1 MEKEN
6 ILSEL
11 RKNIQED
18 KFIKIVFSDRQNGE
32 FNKII
37 IKSLSLKNGKN
48 IQIESFKDNKAFHK
62 NIELD
67 HFQEIEDIL
76 KGYMENF
83 KQILLQIENLDISFI
98 KKKESFTKK
107 INKNNLI
114 KNYIEHNKKKQY
126 ILNEGDKIDFLIE
139 LGLMSTEGK
148 ILKSSYNKFRQ
159 INKYLEFI
167 DDVIEELKS
176 KKLIDNH
183 INVLD
188 FGCGKSY
195 LTFAL
200 YYYLKHYRKDLSF
213 SIVGLDLKKDVIE
226 FCNKLAQKLNY
237 ENLEFLNGN
246 IKDYDR
252 AKEVDLVFS
261 LHACNNATDYSL
273 EKALSLNAKA
283 ILAVPCCHHEFF
295 EKIQKNKNSEF
306 YNTLKIMVDNGV
318 VLDKFATLA
327 TDSFR
332 SSEFYNTLKIMVDNG
347 VVLDKF
353 ATLATDSF
361 RSLALELCGYKTK
374 MIEFIDMEHTPKN
387 ILIKAIKSKPSNLK
401 EKLKEY
407 NKLKEFLGIQPL
419 LEELTKKYF
428 LIDTNTEI
436 PYN

>member
-6 ILSEL
+6 ILFEL
-11 RKNIQED
+11 KKNIQED
-18 KFIKIVFSDRQNGE
+18 KLIKIVFSDRKSGD
-32 FNKII
+32 FNKVI
-37 IKSLSLKNGKN
+37 IKPIILKSAKN

-62 NIELD
+62 NIDLNNLQEL
-67 HFQEIEDIL
+67 EDNL
-76 KGYMENF
+76 KEYIDNF
-83 KQILLQIENLDISFI
+83 KQILLQIEGSDISFI
-98 KKKESFTKK
+98 RKKENFSRKEK
-107 INKNNLI
+107 ESNLI
-114 KNYIEHNKKKQY
+114 KTSNEHNKKKQY

-139 LGLMSTEGK
+139 LGLMSVEGK
-148 ILKSSYNKFRQ
+148 ILKSSFNKFKQ

-167 DDVIEELKS
+167 DDVIEELKA
-176 KKLIDNH
+176 KKLITNH

-188 FGCGKSY
+188 FGWGKSY

-200 YYYLKHYRKDLSF
+200 YYYLKNYRKDLTF

-226 FCNKLAQKLNY
+226 FCNKLAKKLNY

-246 IKDYDR
+246 IKDYDKS
-252 AKEVDLVFS
+252 KEVDLVFS

-273 EKALSLNAKA
+273 EKALSLDAKA

-306 YNTLKIMVDNGV
+306 YNTLKIMADNGV
-318 VLDKFATLA
+318 
-327 TDSFR
+327 
-332 SSEFYNTLKIMVDNG
+332 I
-347 VVLDKF
+347 LDKF

-361 RSLALELCGYKTK
+361 RSLSLELCGYKTK

-387 ILIKAIKSKPSNLK
+387 ILIKAIKSKSSNLK
-401 EKLKEY
+401 EKLTEY
-407 NKLKEFLGIQPL
+407 NKLKEFLGIKPL
-419 LEELTKKYF
+419 LEDLIKKYF

>member
-6 ILSEL
+6 ILFEL
-11 RKNIQED
+11 IKNIQED
-18 KFIKIVFSDRQNGE
+18 KLIKIVFSDRKSGD
-32 FNKII
+32 FNKVI
-37 IKSLSLKNGKN
+37 IKPIILKSARN

-62 NIELD
+62 NIDLNNLQEL
-67 HFQEIEDIL
+67 EDNL
-76 KGYMENF
+76 KEYIDNF
-83 KQILLQIENLDISFI
+83 KQILLQIEDSDISFI
-98 KKKESFTKK
+98 RKKENFSRKEK
-107 INKNNLI
+107 DSNLI
-114 KNYIEHNKKKQY
+114 KTSNEHNKKKQY

-139 LGLMSTEGK
+139 LGLMSVEGK
-148 ILKSSYNKFRQ
+148 ILKSSFNKFKQ

-167 DDVIEELKS
+167 DDVIEELKA
-176 KKLIDNH
+176 KKLITNH

-200 YYYLKHYRKDLSF
+200 YYYLKNYRKDLTF

-226 FCNKLAQKLNY
+226 FCNKLAKKLNY

-246 IKDYDR
+246 IKDYNKS
-252 AKEVDLVFS
+252 KEVDLVFS

-273 EKALSLNAKA
+273 EKALSLDAKA

-306 YNTLKIMVDNGV
+306 YNTLKIM
-318 VLDKFATLA
+318 A
-327 TDSFR
+327 
-332 SSEFYNTLKIMVDNG
+332 DNG

-361 RSLALELCGYKTK
+361 RSLSLELCGYKTK

-387 ILIKAIKSKPSNLK
+387 ILIKAIKSKSSNLK
-401 EKLKEY
+401 EKLVEY
-407 NKLKEFLGIQPL
+407 NKLKEFLGIKPL
-419 LEELTKKYF
+419 LEDLIKKYF

>member
-6 ILSEL
+6 ILFEL
-11 RKNIQED
+11 KKNIQED
-18 KFIKIVFSDRQNGE
+18 KLIKIVFSDRKSGD
-32 FNKII
+32 FNKVI
-37 IKSLSLKNGKN
+37 IKPIILKSVKN

-62 NIELD
+62 NIDLNNLKEL
-67 HFQEIEDIL
+67 EDNL
-76 KGYMENF
+76 KEYIDNF
-83 KQILLQIENLDISFI
+83 KQILLQIEGSDISFI
-98 KKKESFTKK
+98 RKKENFSRKEK
-107 INKNNLI
+107 ESNLI
-114 KNYIEHNKKKQY
+114 KTSNEHNKKKQY

-139 LGLMSTEGK
+139 LGLMSIEGK
-148 ILKSSYNKFRQ
+148 ILKSSYNKFKQ

-167 DDVIEELKS
+167 DDVIEELKV
-176 KKLIDNH
+176 KKLITDH

-200 YYYLKHYRKDLSF
+200 YYYLKNYREDLTF

-226 FCNKLAQKLNY
+226 FCNKLAKKLNY

-246 IKDYDR
+246 IKDYDKS
-252 AKEVDLVFS
+252 KEVDLVFS

-273 EKALSLNAKA
+273 EKALSLDAKA

-306 YNTLKIMVDNGV
+306 YNTLKIM
-318 VLDKFATLA
+318 A
-327 TDSFR
+327 
-332 SSEFYNTLKIMVDNG
+332 DNG

-361 RSLALELCGYKTK
+361 RSLSLELCGYKTK

-387 ILIKAIKSKPSNLK
+387 ILIKAIKSKSSNLK
-401 EKLKEY
+401 EKLVEY
-407 NKLKEFLGIQPL
+407 NKLKEFLGIKPL
-419 LEELTKKYF
+419 LEDLIKKYF

>member
-11 RKNIQED
+11 IENIKKD
-18 KFIKIVFSDRQNGE
+18 KFIKIVFSDKQNGD

-37 IKSLSLKNGKN
+37 IKPLLLKSGKN
-48 IQIESFKDNKAFHK
+48 IQIESFKENKAFHK
-62 NIELD
+62 NIELNNI
-67 HFQEIEDIL
+67 QEIENIL
-76 KGYMENF
+76 KEY
-83 KQILLQIENLDISFI
+83 IENFI
-98 KKKESFTKK
+98 KKE
-107 INKNNLI
+107 NKNNLI
-114 KNYIEHNKKKQY
+114 KNSNEHNKKKQY

-139 LGLMSTEGK
+139 LGLMSVEGK

-167 DDVIEELKS
+167 DDVIEELKD
-176 KKLIDNH
+176 KKLINNH
-183 INVLD
+183 INILD

-200 YYYLKHYRKDLSF
+200 YYYLKNYRKDLTF

-237 ENLEFLNGN
+237 NNLEFLNGN
-246 IKDYDR
+246 IKDYDKS
-252 AKEVDLVFS
+252 KEVDLVFS

-295 EKIQKNKNSEF
+295 EKIQKSKNS
-306 YNTLKIMVDNGV
+306 D
-318 VLDKFATLA
+318 
-327 TDSFR
+327 
-332 SSEFYNTLKIMVDNG
+332 FYNTLKIMVDNG

-361 RSLALELCGYKTK
+361 RSLTLELCGYKTK
-374 MIEFIDMEHTPKN
+374 MIEFIDTEHTPKN
-387 ILIKAIKSKPSNLK
+387 ILIRAMKSKSSNLK

-407 NKLKEFLGIQPL
+407 NKLKEFLGIKPL
-419 LEELTKKYF
+419 LEDLTKKYF
-428 LIDTNTEI
+428 LIDTNIEI

>member
-6 ILSEL
+6 ILFEL
-11 RKNIQED
+11 IKNIQED
-18 KFIKIVFSDRQNGE
+18 KLIKIVFSDRKSGD
-32 FNKII
+32 FNKVI
-37 IKSLSLKNGKN
+37 IKPIILKSTKN
-48 IQIESFKDNKAFHK
+48 IQIESFRDNKAFHK
-62 NIELD
+62 NIDLNNLQEL
-67 HFQEIEDIL
+67 EYNL
-76 KGYMENF
+76 KEYIDNF
-83 KQILLQIENLDISFI
+83 KQILLQIEGSDISFI
-98 KKKESFTKK
+98 RKKENFSRKEK
-107 INKNNLI
+107 ESNLI
-114 KNYIEHNKKKQY
+114 KTSNEHNKKKQY

-139 LGLMSTEGK
+139 LGLMSVEGK
-148 ILKSSYNKFRQ
+148 ILKSSFNKFKQ

-167 DDVIEELKS
+167 DDVIEELKA
-176 KKLIDNH
+176 KKLITNH

-200 YYYLKHYRKDLSF
+200 YYYLKNYRKDLTF

-226 FCNKLAQKLNY
+226 FCNKLAKKLNY

-246 IKDYDR
+246 IKDYDKS
-252 AKEVDLVFS
+252 KEVDLVFS

-273 EKALSLNAKA
+273 EKALSLDAKA

-306 YNTLKIMVDNGV
+306 YNTLKIM
-318 VLDKFATLA
+318 A
-327 TDSFR
+327 
-332 SSEFYNTLKIMVDNG
+332 DNG

-361 RSLALELCGYKTK
+361 RSLSLELCGYKTK

-387 ILIKAIKSKPSNLK
+387 ILIRAIKSKSSNLK
-401 EKLKEY
+401 EKLVEY
-407 NKLKEFLGIQPL
+407 NKLKEFLGIKPL
-419 LEELTKKYF
+419 LEDLIKKYF

>member
-6 ILSEL
+6 VLFEL
-11 RKNIQED
+11 KKNIQED
-18 KFIKIVFSDRQNGE
+18 KLIKIVFSDRQSGD
-32 FNKII
+32 FNKVI
-37 IKSLSLKNGKN
+37 IKPIILKSTKN

-62 NIELD
+62 NIDLNNLQEL
-67 HFQEIEDIL
+67 EDNL
-76 KGYMENF
+76 KEYIDNF
-83 KQILLQIENLDISFI
+83 KQILLQIEGLDISFI
-98 KKKESFTKK
+98 RKKENFSRKEK
-107 INKNNLI
+107 ESNLI
-114 KNYIEHNKKKQY
+114 KTSNEHNKKKQY

-139 LGLMSTEGK
+139 LGLMSVEGK
-148 ILKSSYNKFRQ
+148 ILKSSFNKFKQ

-167 DDVIEELKS
+167 DDVIEELKA
-176 KKLIDNH
+176 KKLITNH

-200 YYYLKHYRKDLSF
+200 YYYLKNYRKDLTF

-226 FCNKLAQKLNY
+226 FCNKLAKKLNY

-246 IKDYDR
+246 IKDYDKS
-252 AKEVDLVFS
+252 KEVDLVFS

-273 EKALSLNAKA
+273 EKALSLDAKA

-306 YNTLKIMVDNGV
+306 YNTLKIMADNGV
-318 VLDKFATLA
+318 VLDKFATL
-327 TDSFR
+327 T
-332 SSEFYNTLKIMVDNG
+332 
-347 VVLDKF
+347 
-353 ATLATDSF
+353 TDSF
-361 RSLALELCGYKTK
+361 RSLSLELCGYKTK

-387 ILIKAIKSKPSNLK
+387 ILIKAIKSKSSNLK
-401 EKLKEY
+401 EKLVEY
-407 NKLKEFLGIQPL
+407 NKLKEFLGIKPL
-419 LEELTKKYF
+419 LEDLIKKYF

>member
-6 ILSEL
+6 VLFEL
-11 RKNIQED
+11 KKNIQED
-18 KFIKIVFSDRQNGE
+18 KLIKIVFSDRQSGD
-32 FNKII
+32 FNKVI
-37 IKSLSLKNGKN
+37 IKPIILKSTKN

-62 NIELD
+62 NIDLNNLQEL
-67 HFQEIEDIL
+67 EDNL
-76 KGYMENF
+76 KEYIDNF
-83 KQILLQIENLDISFI
+83 KQILLQIEGSDISFI
-98 KKKESFTKK
+98 RKKENFSRKEK
-107 INKNNLI
+107 DSNLI
-114 KNYIEHNKKKQY
+114 KTSNEHNKKKQY

-139 LGLMSTEGK
+139 LGLMSVEGK
-148 ILKSSYNKFRQ
+148 ILKSSFNKFKQ

-167 DDVIEELKS
+167 DDVIEELKA
-176 KKLIDNH
+176 KKLITNH

-200 YYYLKHYRKDLSF
+200 YYYLKNYRKDLTF

-226 FCNKLAQKLNY
+226 FCNKLAKKLNY

-246 IKDYDR
+246 IKDYDKS
-252 AKEVDLVFS
+252 KEVDLVFS

-273 EKALSLNAKA
+273 EKALSLDAKA

-306 YNTLKIMVDNGV
+306 YNTLKIM
-318 VLDKFATLA
+318 A
-327 TDSFR
+327 
-332 SSEFYNTLKIMVDNG
+332 DNG

-361 RSLALELCGYKTK
+361 RSLSLELCGYKTK

-387 ILIKAIKSKPSNLK
+387 ILIRAIKSKSSNLK
-401 EKLKEY
+401 EKLVEY
-407 NKLKEFLGIQPL
+407 NKLKEFLGIKPL
-419 LEELTKKYF
+419 LEDLIKKYF
-428 LIDTNTEI
+428 SIDTNTEI

>member
-6 ILSEL
+6 ILFESI
-11 RKNIQED
+11 KNIQED
-18 KFIKIVFSDRQNGE
+18 KLIKIVFSDRKSGD
-32 FNKII
+32 FNKVI
-37 IKSLSLKNGKN
+37 IKPIILKSVKN

-62 NIELD
+62 NIDLNNLKEL
-67 HFQEIEDIL
+67 EDNL
-76 KGYMENF
+76 KEYIDNF
-83 KQILLQIENLDISFI
+83 KQILLQIEGSDISFI
-98 KKKESFTKK
+98 RKKENFSRKEK
-107 INKNNLI
+107 ESNLI
-114 KNYIEHNKKKQY
+114 KTSNEHNKKKQY

-139 LGLMSTEGK
+139 LGLMSIEGK
-148 ILKSSYNKFRQ
+148 ILKSSYNKFKQ

-167 DDVIEELKS
+167 DDVIEELKA
-176 KKLIDNH
+176 KKLITNH

-200 YYYLKHYRKDLSF
+200 YYYLKNYRKDLTF

-226 FCNKLAQKLNY
+226 FCNKLAKKLNY

-246 IKDYDR
+246 IKDYDKS
-252 AKEVDLVFS
+252 KEVDLVFS

-273 EKALSLNAKA
+273 EKALSLDAKA

-306 YNTLKIMVDNGV
+306 YNTLKIM
-318 VLDKFATLA
+318 A
-327 TDSFR
+327 
-332 SSEFYNTLKIMVDNG
+332 DNG

-361 RSLALELCGYKTK
+361 RSLSLELCGYKTK

-387 ILIKAIKSKPSNLK
+387 ILIKAIKSKSSNLK
-401 EKLKEY
+401 EKLVEY
-407 NKLKEFLGIQPL
+407 NKLKEFLGIKPL
-419 LEELTKKYF
+419 LEDLIKKYF
-428 LIDTNTEI
+428 SIDTNTEI

>member
-6 ILSEL
+6 ILFEL
-11 RKNIQED
+11 IKNIQED
-18 KFIKIVFSDRQNGE
+18 KLIKIVFSDRQSGD
-32 FNKII
+32 FNKVI
-37 IKSLSLKNGKN
+37 IKPIILKSAKN

-62 NIELD
+62 NIDLNNLQEL
-67 HFQEIEDIL
+67 EDNL
-76 KGYMENF
+76 KEYIDNF
-83 KQILLQIENLDISFI
+83 KQILLQIEGSDISFI
-98 KKKESFTKK
+98 RKKENFSRKEK
-107 INKNNLI
+107 ESNLI
-114 KNYIEHNKKKQY
+114 KTSNEHNKKKQY

-139 LGLMSTEGK
+139 LGLMSVEGK
-148 ILKSSYNKFRQ
+148 ILKSSFNKFKQ

-167 DDVIEELKS
+167 DDVIEELKA
-176 KKLIDNH
+176 KKLITNH

-200 YYYLKHYRKDLSF
+200 YYYLKNYRKDLTF

-226 FCNKLAQKLNY
+226 FCNKLAKKLNY

-246 IKDYDR
+246 IKDYDKS
-252 AKEVDLVFS
+252 KEVDLVFS

-273 EKALSLNAKA
+273 EKALSLDAKA

-306 YNTLKIMVDNGV
+306 YNTLKIMADNGV
-318 VLDKFATLA
+318 
-327 TDSFR
+327 
-332 SSEFYNTLKIMVDNG
+332 I
-347 VVLDKF
+347 LDKF

-361 RSLALELCGYKTK
+361 RSLSLELCGYKTK

-387 ILIKAIKSKPSNLK
+387 ILIKAIKSKSSNLK
-401 EKLKEY
+401 EKLVEY
-407 NKLKEFLGIQPL
+407 NKLKEFLGIKPL
-419 LEELTKKYF
+419 LEDLIKKYF

>member
-6 ILSEL
+6 VLFEL
-11 RKNIQED
+11 KKNIQED
-18 KFIKIVFSDRQNGE
+18 KLIKIVFSDRQSGD
-32 FNKII
+32 FNKVI
-37 IKSLSLKNGKN
+37 IKPIILKSAKN

-62 NIELD
+62 NIDLNNLKEL
-67 HFQEIEDIL
+67 EDNL
-76 KGYMENF
+76 KEYIYNF
-83 KQILLQIENLDISFI
+83 KQILLQIEGSDISFI
-98 KKKESFTKK
+98 RKKENFSRKEK
-107 INKNNLI
+107 ESNLI
-114 KNYIEHNKKKQY
+114 KTSNEHNKKKQY

-139 LGLMSTEGK
+139 LGLMSVEGK
-148 ILKSSYNKFRQ
+148 ILKSSFNKFKQ

-167 DDVIEELKS
+167 DDVIEELKA
-176 KKLIDNH
+176 KKLITNH

-200 YYYLKHYRKDLSF
+200 YYYLKNYRKDLTF

-226 FCNKLAQKLNY
+226 FCNKLAKKLNY

-246 IKDYDR
+246 IKDYNKS
-252 AKEVDLVFS
+252 KEVDLVFS

-273 EKALSLNAKA
+273 EKALSLDAKA

-306 YNTLKIMVDNGV
+306 YNTLKIMADNGV

-327 TDSFR
+327 TDS
-332 SSEFYNTLKIMVDNG
+332 S
-347 VVLDKF
+347 
-353 ATLATDSF
+353 
-361 RSLALELCGYKTK
+361 RSLSLELCGYKTK

-387 ILIKAIKSKPSNLK
+387 ILIKAIKSKSSNLK
-401 EKLKEY
+401 EKLTEY
-407 NKLKEFLGIQPL
+407 NKLKEFLGIKPL
-419 LEELTKKYF
+419 LEDLIKKYF

>member
-6 ILSEL
+6 ILFEL
-11 RKNIQED
+11 KKNIQED
-18 KFIKIVFSDRQNGE
+18 KLIKIVFSDRKSGD
-32 FNKII
+32 FNKVI
-37 IKSLSLKNGKN
+37 IKPIILKSTKN

-62 NIELD
+62 NIDLNNLQEL
-67 HFQEIEDIL
+67 ENIL
-76 KGYMENF
+76 KEYIENF
-83 KQILLQIENLDISFI
+83 KQILLQIEGSDISFI
-98 KKKESFTKK
+98 RKKENFSRKEK
-107 INKNNLI
+107 DSNLI
-114 KNYIEHNKKKQY
+114 KTSNEHNKKKQY

-139 LGLMSTEGK
+139 LGLMSVEGK
-148 ILKSSYNKFRQ
+148 ILKSSFNKFKQ

-167 DDVIEELKS
+167 DDVIEELKA
-176 KKLIDNH
+176 KKLITNH

-200 YYYLKHYRKDLSF
+200 YYYLKNYRKDLTF

-226 FCNKLAQKLNY
+226 FCNKLAKKLNY

-246 IKDYDR
+246 IKDYDKS
-252 AKEVDLVFS
+252 KEVDLVFS

-273 EKALSLNAKA
+273 EKALSLDAKA

-295 EKIQKNKNSEF
+295 EKVQKNKNSEF
-306 YNTLKIMVDNGV
+306 YNTLKIM
-318 VLDKFATLA
+318 A
-327 TDSFR
+327 
-332 SSEFYNTLKIMVDNG
+332 DNG

-361 RSLALELCGYKTK
+361 RSLSLELCGYKTK

-387 ILIKAIKSKPSNLK
+387 ILIRAIKSKSSNLK
-401 EKLKEY
+401 EKLVEY
-407 NKLKEFLGIQPL
+407 NKLKEFLGIKPL
-419 LEELTKKYF
+419 LENLIKKYF

>member
-6 ILSEL
+6 ILFEL
-11 RKNIQED
+11 IKNIQDD
-18 KFIKIVFSDRQNGE
+18 KLIKIVFSDRKSGD
-32 FNKII
+32 FNKVI
-37 IKSLSLKNGKN
+37 IKPIILKSAKN

-62 NIELD
+62 NIDLNNLQEL
-67 HFQEIEDIL
+67 EDNL
-76 KGYMENF
+76 KEYIDNF
-83 KQILLQIENLDISFI
+83 KQILLQIEGSDISFI
-98 KKKESFTKK
+98 RKKESFSRKEK
-107 INKNNLI
+107 ESNLI
-114 KNYIEHNKKKQY
+114 KTSNEHNKKKQY

-139 LGLMSTEGK
+139 LGLMSVEGK
-148 ILKSSYNKFRQ
+148 ILKSSYNKFKQ

-167 DDVIEELKS
+167 DDVIEELKA
-176 KKLIDNH
+176 KKLITNH

-200 YYYLKHYRKDLSF
+200 YYYLKNYRKDLTF
-213 SIVGLDLKKDVIE
+213 SIVGLDLKKDVIA
-226 FCNKLAQKLNY
+226 FCNKLAKKLNY

-246 IKDYDR
+246 IKDYDKS
-252 AKEVDLVFS
+252 KEVDLVFS

-273 EKALSLNAKA
+273 EKALSLDAKA

-306 YNTLKIMVDNGV
+306 HNTLKIM
-318 VLDKFATLA
+318 A
-327 TDSFR
+327 
-332 SSEFYNTLKIMVDNG
+332 DNG

-361 RSLALELCGYKTK
+361 RSLSLELCGYKTK

-387 ILIKAIKSKPSNLK
+387 ILIKAIKSKSSNLK
-401 EKLKEY
+401 EKLVEY
-407 NKLKEFLGIQPL
+407 NKLKEFLGIKPL
-419 LEELTKKYF
+419 LEDLIKKYF

>member
-6 ILSEL
+6 VLFEL
-11 RKNIQED
+11 KKNIQED
-18 KFIKIVFSDRQNGE
+18 KLIKIVFSDRKSGD
-32 FNKII
+32 FNKVI
-37 IKSLSLKNGKN
+37 IKPIILKSTKN

-62 NIELD
+62 NIDLNNLQEL
-67 HFQEIEDIL
+67 ENIL
-76 KGYMENF
+76 KEYIENF
-83 KQILLQIENLDISFI
+83 KQILLQIEGADISFI
-98 KKKESFTKK
+98 RKKES
-107 INKNNLI
+107 NLV
-114 KNYIEHNKKKQY
+114 KSSNEHNKKKQY

-139 LGLMSTEGK
+139 LGLMSVEGK
-148 ILKSSYNKFRQ
+148 ILKSSYNKFKQ

-167 DDVIEELKS
+167 DDVIEELKA
-176 KKLIDNH
+176 KKLITNH

-200 YYYLKHYRKDLSF
+200 YYYLKNYRKDLTF

-226 FCNKLAQKLNY
+226 FCNKLAKKLNY

-246 IKDYDR
+246 IKDYDKS
-252 AKEVDLVFS
+252 KEVDLVFS

-273 EKALSLNAKA
+273 EKALSLDAKA

-306 YNTLKIMVDNGV
+306 HNTLKIM
-318 VLDKFATLA
+318 A
-327 TDSFR
+327 
-332 SSEFYNTLKIMVDNG
+332 DNG

-361 RSLALELCGYKTK
+361 RSLSLELCGYKTR

-387 ILIKAIKSKPSNLK
+387 ILIKAIKSKSSDLK
-401 EKLKEY
+401 EKLVEY
-407 NKLKEFLGIQPL
+407 NKLKEFLGINPL
-419 LEELTKKYF
+419 LEDLIRKYF
-428 LIDTNTEI
+428 FIDTNTEI

>member
-6 ILSEL
+6 MLSEL
-11 RKNIQED
+11 KKYIQEE
-18 KFIKIVFSDRQNGE
+18 KFIKIVFSDKKDGN
-32 FNKII
+32 FSKII
-37 IKSLSLKNGKN
+37 IKPLSLKTGKN

-62 NIELD
+62 NIELNNL
-67 HFQEIEDIL
+67 QEIENTL
-76 KGYMENF
+76 KEYIENF
-83 KQILLQIENLDISFI
+83 KQILLQIENLDISFM
-98 KKKESFTKK
+98 KKKERFIKK
-107 INKNNLI
+107 ENKNNLI
-114 KNYIEHNKKKQY
+114 KNSNEHNKKKQY

-139 LGLMSTEGK
+139 LGLMSAEGK
-148 ILKSSYNKFRQ
+148 ILKSSYNKFKQ

-183 INVLD
+183 INILD

-246 IKDYDR
+246 IKDYDKS
-252 AKEVDLVFS
+252 KEVDLVFS

-273 EKALSLNAKA
+273 EKALSLSAKA

-295 EKIQKNKNSEF
+295 EKIQKSKNSDF
-306 YNTLKIMVDNGV
+306 YNTLKIM
-318 VLDKFATLA
+318 L
-327 TDSFR
+327 
-332 SSEFYNTLKIMVDNG
+332 DNG

-361 RSLALELCGYKTK
+361 RSLTLELCGYKTK
-374 MIEFIDMEHTPKN
+374 MIEFIDTEHTPKN
-387 ILIKAIKSKPSNLK
+387 ILIRAIKSKSSNLK

-407 NKLKEFLGIQPL
+407 NRLKEFLGIQPL
-419 LEELTKKYF
+419 LEDLTKKYF

>member
-6 ILSEL
+6 VLFEL
-11 RKNIQED
+11 KKNIQED
-18 KFIKIVFSDRQNGE
+18 KLIKIVFSDRQSGD
-32 FNKII
+32 FNKVI
-37 IKSLSLKNGKN
+37 IKPIILKSTKN

-62 NIELD
+62 NIDLNNLQEL
-67 HFQEIEDIL
+67 EDNL
-76 KGYMENF
+76 KEYIDNF
-83 KQILLQIENLDISFI
+83 KQILLQIEGLDISFI
-98 KKKESFTKK
+98 RKKENFSRKEK
-107 INKNNLI
+107 ESNLI
-114 KNYIEHNKKKQY
+114 KTSNEHNKKKQY

-139 LGLMSTEGK
+139 LGLMSVEGK
-148 ILKSSYNKFRQ
+148 ILKSSFNKFKQ

-167 DDVIEELKS
+167 DDVIEELKA
-176 KKLIDNH
+176 KKLITNH

-200 YYYLKHYRKDLSF
+200 YYYLKNYRKDLTF
-213 SIVGLDLKKDVIE
+213 SIVDLDLKKDVIE
-226 FCNKLAQKLNY
+226 FCNKLAKKLNY

-246 IKDYDR
+246 IKDYDKS
-252 AKEVDLVFS
+252 KEVDLVFS

-273 EKALSLNAKA
+273 EKALSLDAKA

-306 YNTLKIMVDNGV
+306 YNTLKIM
-318 VLDKFATLA
+318 A
-327 TDSFR
+327 
-332 SSEFYNTLKIMVDNG
+332 DNG

-361 RSLALELCGYKTK
+361 RSLSLELCGYKTK

-387 ILIKAIKSKPSNLK
+387 ILIKAIKSKSSNLK
-401 EKLKEY
+401 EKLVEY
-407 NKLKEFLGIQPL
+407 NKLKEFLGIKPL
-419 LEELTKKYF
+419 LEDLIKKYF

>member
-6 ILSEL
+6 VLFEL
-11 RKNIQED
+11 KKNIQED
-18 KFIKIVFSDRQNGE
+18 KLIKIVFSDRKSGD
-32 FNKII
+32 FNKVI
-37 IKSLSLKNGKN
+37 IKPIILKSARN

-62 NIELD
+62 NIDLNNLQEL
-67 HFQEIEDIL
+67 EDNL
-76 KGYMENF
+76 KEYIDNF
-83 KQILLQIENLDISFI
+83 KQILLQIEDSDISFI
-98 KKKESFTKK
+98 RKKENFSRKEK
-107 INKNNLI
+107 ESNLI
-114 KNYIEHNKKKQY
+114 KTSNEHNKKKQY

-139 LGLMSTEGK
+139 LGLMSVEGK
-148 ILKSSYNKFRQ
+148 ILKSSFNKFKQ

-167 DDVIEELKS
+167 DDVIEELKA
-176 KKLIDNH
+176 KKLITNH

-200 YYYLKHYRKDLSF
+200 YYYLKNYRKDLTF

-226 FCNKLAQKLNY
+226 FCNKLAKKLNY

-246 IKDYDR
+246 IKDYNKS
-252 AKEVDLVFS
+252 KEVDLVFS

-273 EKALSLNAKA
+273 EKALSLDAKA

-306 YNTLKIMVDNGV
+306 YNTLKIM
-318 VLDKFATLA
+318 A
-327 TDSFR
+327 
-332 SSEFYNTLKIMVDNG
+332 DNG

-361 RSLALELCGYKTK
+361 RSLSLELCGYKTK

-387 ILIKAIKSKPSNLK
+387 ILIKAIKSKSSNLK
-401 EKLKEY
+401 EKLTEY
-407 NKLKEFLGIQPL
+407 NKLKEFLGIKPL
-419 LEELTKKYF
+419 LEDLIKKYF
-428 LIDTNTEI
+428 SIDTNTEI

>member
-6 ILSEL
+6 ILFEL
-11 RKNIQED
+11 KKNIQED
-18 KFIKIVFSDRQNGE
+18 KLIKIVFSDRKSGD
-32 FNKII
+32 FNKVI
-37 IKSLSLKNGKN
+37 IKPIILKSAKN

-62 NIELD
+62 NIDLNNLKEL
-67 HFQEIEDIL
+67 EDNL
-76 KGYMENF
+76 KEYIDNF
-83 KQILLQIENLDISFI
+83 KQILLQIEGSDISFI
-98 KKKESFTKK
+98 RKKENFSRKEK
-107 INKNNLI
+107 ESNLI
-114 KNYIEHNKKKQY
+114 KTSNEHNKKKQY

-139 LGLMSTEGK
+139 LGLMSIEGK
-148 ILKSSYNKFRQ
+148 ILKSSYNKFKQ

-167 DDVIEELKS
+167 DDVIEELKV
-176 KKLIDNH
+176 KKLITDH

-200 YYYLKHYRKDLSF
+200 YYYLKNYREDLTF

-226 FCNKLAQKLNY
+226 FCNKLAKKLNY

-246 IKDYDR
+246 IKDYDKS
-252 AKEVDLVFS
+252 KEVDLVFS

-273 EKALSLNAKA
+273 EKALSLDAKA

-306 YNTLKIMVDNGV
+306 YNTLKIMADNGV

-327 TDSFR
+327 TDS
-332 SSEFYNTLKIMVDNG
+332 S
-347 VVLDKF
+347 
-353 ATLATDSF
+353 
-361 RSLALELCGYKTK
+361 RSLSLELCGYKTK

-387 ILIKAIKSKPSNLK
+387 ILIKAIKSKSSNLK
-401 EKLKEY
+401 EKLTEY
-407 NKLKEFLGIQPL
+407 NKLKEFLGIKPL
-419 LEELTKKYF
+419 LEDLIKKYF

>member
-6 ILSEL
+6 ILFEL
-11 RKNIQED
+11 IKNIQED
-18 KFIKIVFSDRQNGE
+18 KLIKIVFSDRQSGD
-32 FNKII
+32 FNKVI
-37 IKSLSLKNGKN
+37 IKPIILKSTRN

-62 NIELD
+62 NIDLNNLQEL
-67 HFQEIEDIL
+67 EDSL
-76 KGYMENF
+76 KKYIDNF
-83 KQILLQIENLDISFI
+83 KQILLQIEGSDISFI
-98 KKKESFTKK
+98 RKKESFSRKEK
-107 INKNNLI
+107 ESNLI
-114 KNYIEHNKKKQY
+114 KTSNEHNKKKQY

-139 LGLMSTEGK
+139 LGLMSVEGK
-148 ILKSSYNKFRQ
+148 ILKSSFNKFKQ

-167 DDVIEELKS
+167 DDVIEELKA
-176 KKLIDNH
+176 KKLITNH

-200 YYYLKHYRKDLSF
+200 YYYLKNYRKDLTF

-226 FCNKLAQKLNY
+226 FCNKLAKKLNY

-246 IKDYDR
+246 IKDYDKS
-252 AKEVDLVFS
+252 KEVDLVFS

-273 EKALSLNAKA
+273 EKALSLDAKA

-306 YNTLKIMVDNGV
+306 YNTLKIM
-318 VLDKFATLA
+318 A
-327 TDSFR
+327 
-332 SSEFYNTLKIMVDNG
+332 DNG

-361 RSLALELCGYKTK
+361 RSLSLELCGYKTK

-387 ILIKAIKSKPSNLK
+387 ILIKAIKSKSSNLK
-401 EKLKEY
+401 EKLVEY
-407 NKLKEFLGIQPL
+407 NKLKEFLGIKPL
-419 LEELTKKYF
+419 LEDLIKKYF

>member
-6 ILSEL
+6 MLSEL
-11 RKNIQED
+11 KKYIQEE
-18 KFIKIVFSDRQNGE
+18 KFIKIVFSDKKDGN
-32 FNKII
+32 FSKII
-37 IKSLSLKNGKN
+37 IKPLSLKTGKN

-62 NIELD
+62 NIELNNL
-67 HFQEIEDIL
+67 QEIENTL
-76 KGYMENF
+76 KEYIENF
-83 KQILLQIENLDISFI
+83 KQILLQIENLDISFM
-98 KKKESFTKK
+98 KKKERFIKK
-107 INKNNLI
+107 ENKNNLI
-114 KNYIEHNKKKQY
+114 KNSNEHNKKKQY

-139 LGLMSTEGK
+139 LGLMSAEGK
-148 ILKSSYNKFRQ
+148 ILKSSYNKFKQ

-183 INVLD
+183 INILD

-246 IKDYDR
+246 IKDYDKS
-252 AKEVDLVFS
+252 KEVDLVFS

-273 EKALSLNAKA
+273 EKALSLSAKA

-306 YNTLKIMVDNGV
+306 YNTLKIM
-318 VLDKFATLA
+318 A
-327 TDSFR
+327 
-332 SSEFYNTLKIMVDNG
+332 DNG

-387 ILIKAIKSKPSNLK
+387 ILIRAIKSKSSNLK

-407 NKLKEFLGIQPL
+407 NRLKEFLGIQPL

>member
-6 ILSEL
+6 MLSEL
-11 RKNIQED
+11 KKYIQEE
-18 KFIKIVFSDRQNGE
+18 KFIKIVFSDKKDGN
-32 FNKII
+32 FSKII
-37 IKSLSLKNGKN
+37 IKPLSLKTGKN

-62 NIELD
+62 NIELNNL
-67 HFQEIEDIL
+67 QEIENTL
-76 KGYMENF
+76 KEYIENF
-83 KQILLQIENLDISFI
+83 KQILLQIENLDISFM
-98 KKKESFTKK
+98 KKKERFIKK
-107 INKNNLI
+107 ENKNNLI
-114 KNYIEHNKKKQY
+114 KNSNEHNKKKQY

-139 LGLMSTEGK
+139 LGLMSAEGK
-148 ILKSSYNKFRQ
+148 ILKSSYNKFKQ

-183 INVLD
+183 INILD

-246 IKDYDR
+246 IKDYDKS
-252 AKEVDLVFS
+252 KEVDLVFS

-273 EKALSLNAKA
+273 EKALSLSAKA

-295 EKIQKNKNSEF
+295 EKIQKSKNSDF
-306 YNTLKIMVDNGV
+306 YNTLKIMLDNGV

-327 TDSFR
+327 TDSFC
-332 SSEFYNTLKIMVDNG
+332 
-347 VVLDKF
+347 
-353 ATLATDSF
+353 
-361 RSLALELCGYKTK
+361 SLTLELCGYKTK
-374 MIEFIDMEHTPKN
+374 MIEFIDTEHTPKN
-387 ILIKAIKSKPSNLK
+387 ILIKAIKSKSSNLK
-401 EKLKEY
+401 EKLIEY
-407 NKLKEFLGIQPL
+407 SKLKEFLGIQPL
-419 LEELTKKYF
+419 LEELTRKYF

>member
-1 MEKEN
+1 MK
-6 ILSEL
+6 
-11 RKNIQED
+11 KNIQED
-18 KFIKIVFSDRQNGE
+18 KLIKIVFSDRKSGD
-32 FNKII
+32 FNKVI
-37 IKSLSLKNGKN
+37 IKPIILKSARN

-62 NIELD
+62 NIDLNNLQEL
-67 HFQEIEDIL
+67 EDNL
-76 KGYMENF
+76 KEYIDNF
-83 KQILLQIENLDISFI
+83 KQILLQIEGSDISFI
-98 KKKESFTKK
+98 RKKENFSRKEK
-107 INKNNLI
+107 ESNLI
-114 KNYIEHNKKKQY
+114 KTSNEHNKKKQY

-139 LGLMSTEGK
+139 LGLMSVEGK
-148 ILKSSYNKFRQ
+148 ILKSSFNKFKQ

-167 DDVIEELKS
+167 DDVIEELKA
-176 KKLIDNH
+176 KKLITNH

-200 YYYLKHYRKDLSF
+200 YYYLKNYRKDLTF

-226 FCNKLAQKLNY
+226 FCNKLAKKLNY

-246 IKDYDR
+246 IKDYDKS
-252 AKEVDLVFS
+252 KEVDLVFS

-273 EKALSLNAKA
+273 EKALSLDAKA
-283 ILAVPCCHHEFF
+283 VLAVPCCHHEFF

-306 YNTLKIMVDNGV
+306 YNTLKIM
-318 VLDKFATLA
+318 A
-327 TDSFR
+327 
-332 SSEFYNTLKIMVDNG
+332 DNG

-361 RSLALELCGYKTK
+361 RSLSLELCGYKTK

-387 ILIKAIKSKPSNLK
+387 ILIKAIKSKSSNLK
-401 EKLKEY
+401 EKLTEY
-407 NKLKEFLGIQPL
+407 NKLKEFLGIKPL
-419 LEELTKKYF
+419 LEDLIKKYF

>member
-6 ILSEL
+6 ILFEL
-11 RKNIQED
+11 KKNIQED
-18 KFIKIVFSDRQNGE
+18 KLIKIVFSDRKSGD
-32 FNKII
+32 FNKVI
-37 IKSLSLKNGKN
+37 IKPIILKSAKN

-62 NIELD
+62 NIDLNNLQEL
-67 HFQEIEDIL
+67 EDNL
-76 KGYMENF
+76 KEYIDNF
-83 KQILLQIENLDISFI
+83 KQILLQIEGSDISFI
-98 KKKESFTKK
+98 RKKENFSRKEK
-107 INKNNLI
+107 ESNLI
-114 KNYIEHNKKKQY
+114 KTSNEHNKKKQY

-139 LGLMSTEGK
+139 LGLISIEGK
-148 ILKSSYNKFRQ
+148 ILKSSYNKFKQ

-167 DDVIEELKS
+167 DDVIEELKA
-176 KKLIDNH
+176 KKLITNH

-200 YYYLKHYRKDLSF
+200 YYYLKNYRKDLTF

-226 FCNKLAQKLNY
+226 FCNKLAKKLNY

-246 IKDYDR
+246 IKDYDKS
-252 AKEVDLVFS
+252 KEVDLVFS

-273 EKALSLNAKA
+273 EKALSLDAKA

-306 YNTLKIMVDNGV
+306 YNTLKIM
-318 VLDKFATLA
+318 A
-327 TDSFR
+327 
-332 SSEFYNTLKIMVDNG
+332 DNG

-361 RSLALELCGYKTK
+361 RSLSLELCGYKTK

-387 ILIKAIKSKPSNLK
+387 ILIKAIKSKSSNLK
-401 EKLKEY
+401 EKLVEY
-407 NKLKEFLGIQPL
+407 NKLKEFLGIKPL
-419 LEELTKKYF
+419 LEDLIKKYF

>member
-6 ILSEL
+6 VLFEL
-11 RKNIQED
+11 KKNIQED
-18 KFIKIVFSDRQNGE
+18 KLIKIVFSDRKSGD
-32 FNKII
+32 FNKVI
-37 IKSLSLKNGKN
+37 IKPIILKSTKN

-62 NIELD
+62 NIDLNNLQEL
-67 HFQEIEDIL
+67 ENIL
-76 KGYMENF
+76 KEYIENF
-83 KQILLQIENLDISFI
+83 KQILLQIEGADISFI
-98 KKKESFTKK
+98 RKKESFSRKEK
-107 INKNNLI
+107 ESNLI
-114 KNYIEHNKKKQY
+114 KTSNEHNKKKQY

-139 LGLMSTEGK
+139 LGLMSVEGK
-148 ILKSSYNKFRQ
+148 ILKSSYNKFKQ

-167 DDVIEELKS
+167 DDVIEELKA
-176 KKLIDNH
+176 KKLITNH

-200 YYYLKHYRKDLSF
+200 YYYLKNYRKDLTF

-226 FCNKLAQKLNY
+226 FCNKLAKKLNY

-246 IKDYDR
+246 IKDYDKS
-252 AKEVDLVFS
+252 KEVDLVFS

-273 EKALSLNAKA
+273 EKALSLDAKA

-306 YNTLKIMVDNGV
+306 HNTLKIM
-318 VLDKFATLA
+318 A
-327 TDSFR
+327 
-332 SSEFYNTLKIMVDNG
+332 DNG

-361 RSLALELCGYKTK
+361 RSLSLELCGYKTK

-387 ILIKAIKSKPSNLK
+387 ILIKAIKSKSSNLK
-401 EKLKEY
+401 EKLVEY
-407 NKLKEFLGIQPL
+407 NKLKEFLGINPL
-419 LEELTKKYF
+419 LEDLIKKYF
-428 LIDTNTEI
+428 FIDTNIEI

>member
-6 ILSEL
+6 VLFEL
-11 RKNIQED
+11 KKNIQED
-18 KFIKIVFSDRQNGE
+18 KLIKIVFSDRQSGD
-32 FNKII
+32 FNKVI
-37 IKSLSLKNGKN
+37 IKPIILKSTKN

-62 NIELD
+62 NIDLNNLQEL
-67 HFQEIEDIL
+67 EDNL
-76 KGYMENF
+76 KEYIDNF
-83 KQILLQIENLDISFI
+83 KQILLQIEGSDISFI
-98 KKKESFTKK
+98 RKKENFSRKEK
-107 INKNNLI
+107 ESNLI
-114 KNYIEHNKKKQY
+114 KTSNEHNKKKQY

-139 LGLMSTEGK
+139 LGLMSVEGK
-148 ILKSSYNKFRQ
+148 ILKSSFNKFKQ

-167 DDVIEELKS
+167 DDVIEELKA
-176 KKLIDNH
+176 KKLITNH

-200 YYYLKHYRKDLSF
+200 YYYLKNYRKDLTF

-226 FCNKLAQKLNY
+226 FCNKLAKKLNY

-246 IKDYDR
+246 IKDYDKS
-252 AKEVDLVFS
+252 KEVDLVFS

-273 EKALSLNAKA
+273 EKALSLDAKA

-306 YNTLKIMVDNGV
+306 YNTLKIM
-318 VLDKFATLA
+318 A
-327 TDSFR
+327 
-332 SSEFYNTLKIMVDNG
+332 DNG

-361 RSLALELCGYKTK
+361 RSLSLELCGYKTK

-387 ILIKAIKSKPSNLK
+387 ILIKAIKSKSSNLK
-401 EKLKEY
+401 EKLTEY
-407 NKLKEFLGIQPL
+407 NKLKEFLGIKPL
-419 LEELTKKYF
+419 LEDLIKKYF
-428 LIDTNTEI
+428 SIDTNTEI

>member
-6 ILSEL
+6 VLFEL
-11 RKNIQED
+11 KKNIQED
-18 KFIKIVFSDRQNGE
+18 KLIKIVFSDRKSGD
-32 FNKII
+32 FNKVI
-37 IKSLSLKNGKN
+37 IKPIILKSTRS

-62 NIELD
+62 NIDLNNLQEL
-67 HFQEIEDIL
+67 EDSL
-76 KGYMENF
+76 KEYIDNF
-83 KQILLQIENLDISFI
+83 KQILLQIEGSDISFI
-98 KKKESFTKK
+98 RKKENFSRKEK
-107 INKNNLI
+107 ESNLI
-114 KNYIEHNKKKQY
+114 KTSNEHNKKKQY

-139 LGLMSTEGK
+139 LGLMSVEGK
-148 ILKSSYNKFRQ
+148 ILKSSFNKFKQ

-167 DDVIEELKS
+167 DDVIEELKA
-176 KKLIDNH
+176 KKLITNH

-200 YYYLKHYRKDLSF
+200 YYYLKNYRKDLTF

-226 FCNKLAQKLNY
+226 FCNKLAKKLNY

-246 IKDYDR
+246 IKDYNKS
-252 AKEVDLVFS
+252 KEVDLVFS

-273 EKALSLNAKA
+273 EKALSLDAKA

-306 YNTLKIMVDNGV
+306 YNTLKIM
-318 VLDKFATLA
+318 A
-327 TDSFR
+327 
-332 SSEFYNTLKIMVDNG
+332 DNG

-361 RSLALELCGYKTK
+361 RSLSLELCGYKTK

-387 ILIKAIKSKPSNLK
+387 ILIKAIKSKSSNLK
-401 EKLKEY
+401 EKLTEY
-407 NKLKEFLGIQPL
+407 NKLKEFLGIKPL
-419 LEELTKKYF
+419 LEDLIKKYF
-428 LIDTNTEI
+428 SIDTNTEI

>member
-6 ILSEL
+6 ILFEL
-11 RKNIQED
+11 IKNIQDD
-18 KFIKIVFSDRQNGE
+18 KLIKIVFSDRKSGD
-32 FNKII
+32 FNKVI
-37 IKSLSLKNGKN
+37 IKPIILKSAKN

-62 NIELD
+62 NIDLNNLQEL
-67 HFQEIEDIL
+67 EDNL
-76 KGYMENF
+76 KEYIDNF
-83 KQILLQIENLDISFI
+83 KQILLQIEGSDISFI
-98 KKKESFTKK
+98 RKKENFSRKEK
-107 INKNNLI
+107 ESNLI
-114 KNYIEHNKKKQY
+114 KTSNEHNKKKQY

-139 LGLMSTEGK
+139 LGLMSVEGK
-148 ILKSSYNKFRQ
+148 ILKSSFNKFKQ

-167 DDVIEELKS
+167 DNVIEELKA
-176 KKLIDNH
+176 KKLITNH

-200 YYYLKHYRKDLSF
+200 YYYLKNYRKDLTF

-226 FCNKLAQKLNY
+226 FCNKLAKKLNY

-246 IKDYDR
+246 IKDYDKS
-252 AKEVDLVFS
+252 KEVDLVFS

-273 EKALSLNAKA
+273 EKALSLDAKA

-306 YNTLKIMVDNGV
+306 YDTLKIM
-318 VLDKFATLA
+318 A
-327 TDSFR
+327 
-332 SSEFYNTLKIMVDNG
+332 DNG

-361 RSLALELCGYKTK
+361 RSLSLELCGYKTK

-387 ILIKAIKSKPSNLK
+387 ILIRAIKSKSSNLK
-401 EKLKEY
+401 EKLVEY
-407 NKLKEFLGIQPL
+407 NKLKEFLGIKPL
-419 LEELTKKYF
+419 LEDLIKKYF
-428 LIDTNTEI
+428 SIDTNTEI

>member
-6 ILSEL
+6 VLFEL
-11 RKNIQED
+11 KKNIQED
-18 KFIKIVFSDRQNGE
+18 KLIKIVFSDRKSGD
-32 FNKII
+32 FNKVI
-37 IKSLSLKNGKN
+37 IKPIILKSARN

-62 NIELD
+62 NIDLNNLQEL
-67 HFQEIEDIL
+67 ENIL
-76 KGYMENF
+76 KEYIDNF
-83 KQILLQIENLDISFI
+83 KQILLQIEGSDISFI
-98 KKKESFTKK
+98 RKKESFSRKEK
-107 INKNNLI
+107 ESNLI
-114 KNYIEHNKKKQY
+114 KSSNEHNKKKQY

-139 LGLMSTEGK
+139 LGLMSVEGK
-148 ILKSSYNKFRQ
+148 ILKSSYNKFKQ

-167 DDVIEELKS
+167 DDVIEELKA
-176 KKLIDNH
+176 KKLITNH

-200 YYYLKHYRKDLSF
+200 YYYLKNYRKDLTF

-226 FCNKLAQKLNY
+226 FCNKLAKKLNY

-246 IKDYDR
+246 IKDYDKS
-252 AKEVDLVFS
+252 KEVDLVFS

-273 EKALSLNAKA
+273 EKALSLDAKA

-295 EKIQKNKNSEF
+295 EKVQKNKNSEF
-306 YNTLKIMVDNGV
+306 YNTLKIM
-318 VLDKFATLA
+318 A
-327 TDSFR
+327 
-332 SSEFYNTLKIMVDNG
+332 DNG

-361 RSLALELCGYKTK
+361 RSLSLELCGYKTK

-387 ILIKAIKSKPSNLK
+387 ILIRAIKSKSSNLK
-401 EKLKEY
+401 EKLVEY
-407 NKLKEFLGIQPL
+407 NKLKEFLGIKPL
-419 LEELTKKYF
+419 LEDLIKKYF
-428 LIDTNTEI
+428 SIDTNTEI

>member
-67 HFQEIEDIL
+67 NFQEIEDIL

-83 KQILLQIENLDISFI
+83 KQILLQIENLDISFM

-107 INKNNLI
+107 ENKNNLI

-167 DDVIEELKS
+167 DDIIEELKS

-295 EKIQKNKNSEF
+295 EKIQKNKDSEF
-306 YNTLKIMVDNGV
+306 YNTLKIM
-318 VLDKFATLA
+318 L
-327 TDSFR
+327 
-332 SSEFYNTLKIMVDNG
+332 DNG

-361 RSLALELCGYKTK
+361 RSLTLSYVDTK
-374 MIEFIDMEHTPKN
+374 QK
-387 ILIKAIKSKPSNLK
+387 
-401 EKLKEY
+401 
-407 NKLKEFLGIQPL
+407 
-419 LEELTKKYF
+419 
-428 LIDTNTEI
+428 
-436 PYN
+436 

>member
-6 ILSEL
+6 ILFEL
-11 RKNIQED
+11 IKNIQED
-18 KFIKIVFSDRQNGE
+18 KLIKIVFSDRQSGD
-32 FNKII
+32 FNKVI
-37 IKSLSLKNGKN
+37 IKPIILKSTRS

-62 NIELD
+62 NIDLNNLQEL
-67 HFQEIEDIL
+67 EDSL
-76 KGYMENF
+76 KEYIDNF
-83 KQILLQIENLDISFI
+83 KQILLQIEGSDISFI
-98 KKKESFTKK
+98 RKKESFSRKEK
-107 INKNNLI
+107 ESNLI
-114 KNYIEHNKKKQY
+114 KTSNEHNKKKQY

-139 LGLMSTEGK
+139 LGLMSVEGK
-148 ILKSSYNKFRQ
+148 ILKSSFNKFKQ

-167 DDVIEELKS
+167 DDVIEELKA
-176 KKLIDNH
+176 KKLITDH

-200 YYYLKHYRKDLSF
+200 YYYLKNYRKDLTF

-226 FCNKLAQKLNY
+226 FCNKLAKKLNY

-246 IKDYDR
+246 IKDYDKS
-252 AKEVDLVFS
+252 KEVDLVSS

-273 EKALSLNAKA
+273 EKALSLDAKA

-306 YNTLKIMVDNGV
+306 YNTLKIM
-318 VLDKFATLA
+318 A
-327 TDSFR
+327 
-332 SSEFYNTLKIMVDNG
+332 DNG

-361 RSLALELCGYKTK
+361 RSLSLELCGYKTK

-387 ILIKAIKSKPSNLK
+387 ILIKAIKSKSSNLK
-401 EKLKEY
+401 EKLIEY
-407 NKLKEFLGIQPL
+407 NKLKEFLEIKPL
-419 LEELTKKYF
+419 LEDLIKKYF

>member
-6 ILSEL
+6 ILFEL
-11 RKNIQED
+11 IKNIQED
-18 KFIKIVFSDRQNGE
+18 KLIKIVFSDRKSGD
-32 FNKII
+32 FNKVI
-37 IKSLSLKNGKN
+37 IKPIILKSAKN

-62 NIELD
+62 NIDLNNLQEL
-67 HFQEIEDIL
+67 EDNL
-76 KGYMENF
+76 KEYIDNF
-83 KQILLQIENLDISFI
+83 KQILLQIEGSDISFI
-98 KKKESFTKK
+98 RKKENFSRKEK
-107 INKNNLI
+107 ESNLI
-114 KNYIEHNKKKQY
+114 KTSNEHNKKKQY

-139 LGLMSTEGK
+139 LGLMSVEGK
-148 ILKSSYNKFRQ
+148 ILKSSFNKFKQ

-167 DDVIEELKS
+167 DDVIEELKA
-176 KKLIDNH
+176 KKLITNH

-200 YYYLKHYRKDLSF
+200 YYYLKNYRKDLTF

-226 FCNKLAQKLNY
+226 FCNKLAKKLNY

-246 IKDYDR
+246 IKDYDKS
-252 AKEVDLVFS
+252 KEVDLVFS

-273 EKALSLNAKA
+273 EKALSLDAKA

-306 YNTLKIMVDNGV
+306 YNTLKIM
-318 VLDKFATLA
+318 A
-327 TDSFR
+327 
-332 SSEFYNTLKIMVDNG
+332 DNG

-361 RSLALELCGYKTK
+361 RSLSLELCGYKTN

-387 ILIKAIKSKPSNLK
+387 ILIKAIKSKSSNLK
-401 EKLKEY
+401 EKLTEY
-407 NKLKEFLGIQPL
+407 NKLKEFLGIKPL
-419 LEELTKKYF
+419 LEDLIKKYF

>member
-6 ILSEL
+6 ILFEL
-11 RKNIQED
+11 IKNIQED
-18 KFIKIVFSDRQNGE
+18 KLIKIVFSDRKSGD
-32 FNKII
+32 FNKVI
-37 IKSLSLKNGKN
+37 IKPIILKSAKN

-62 NIELD
+62 NIDLNNLQEL
-67 HFQEIEDIL
+67 EDNL
-76 KGYMENF
+76 KEYIDNF
-83 KQILLQIENLDISFI
+83 KQILLQIEGSDISFI
-98 KKKESFTKK
+98 RKKENFSRKEK
-107 INKNNLI
+107 ESNLI
-114 KNYIEHNKKKQY
+114 KTSNEHNKKKQY

-139 LGLMSTEGK
+139 LGLMSVEGK
-148 ILKSSYNKFRQ
+148 ILKSSFNKFKQ

-167 DDVIEELKS
+167 DDVIEELKA
-176 KKLIDNH
+176 KKLITNH

-200 YYYLKHYRKDLSF
+200 YYYLKNYRKDLTF

-226 FCNKLAQKLNY
+226 FCNKLAKKLNY

-246 IKDYDR
+246 IKDYNKS
-252 AKEVDLVFS
+252 KEVDLVFS

-273 EKALSLNAKA
+273 EKALSLDAKA

-306 YNTLKIMVDNGV
+306 YNTLKIM
-318 VLDKFATLA
+318 A
-327 TDSFR
+327 
-332 SSEFYNTLKIMVDNG
+332 DNG

-361 RSLALELCGYKTK
+361 RSLSLELCGYKTK

-387 ILIKAIKSKPSNLK
+387 ILIKAIKSKSSNLK
-401 EKLKEY
+401 EKLVEY
-407 NKLKEFLGIQPL
+407 NKLKEFLGIKPL
-419 LEELTKKYF
+419 LEDLIKKYF
-428 LIDTNTEI
+428 SIDTNTEI

>member
-6 ILSEL
+6 VLFEL
-11 RKNIQED
+11 KKNIQED
-18 KFIKIVFSDRQNGE
+18 KLIKIVFSDRKSGD
-32 FNKII
+32 FNKVI
-37 IKSLSLKNGKN
+37 IKPIILKSTKN

-62 NIELD
+62 NIDLNNLQEL
-67 HFQEIEDIL
+67 ENIL
-76 KGYMENF
+76 KEYIENF
-83 KQILLQIENLDISFI
+83 KQILLQIEGADISFI
-98 KKKESFTKK
+98 RKKESFSRKEK
-107 INKNNLI
+107 ESSLVKSSN
-114 KNYIEHNKKKQY
+114 EHNKKKQY

-139 LGLMSTEGK
+139 LGLMSVEGK
-148 ILKSSYNKFRQ
+148 ILKSSYNKFKQ

-167 DDVIEELKS
+167 DDVIEELKD
-176 KKLIDNH
+176 KKLITNH
-183 INVLD
+183 INILD

-200 YYYLKHYRKDLSF
+200 YYYLKNYRKDLTF

-226 FCNKLAQKLNY
+226 FCNKLAKKLNY

-246 IKDYDR
+246 IKDYDKS
-252 AKEVDLVFS
+252 KEVDLVFS

-273 EKALSLNAKA
+273 EKALSLDAKA

-306 YNTLKIMVDNGV
+306 HNTLKIM
-318 VLDKFATLA
+318 A
-327 TDSFR
+327 
-332 SSEFYNTLKIMVDNG
+332 DNG

-361 RSLALELCGYKTK
+361 RSLSLELCGYKTK

-387 ILIKAIKSKPSNLK
+387 ILIKAIKSKSSDLK
-401 EKLKEY
+401 EKLVEY
-407 NKLKEFLGIQPL
+407 NKLKEFLGIKPL
-419 LEELTKKYF
+419 LEDLIRKYF
-428 LIDTNTEI
+428 FIDTNTEI

>member
-6 ILSEL
+6 VLFEL
-11 RKNIQED
+11 KKNIQED
-18 KFIKIVFSDRQNGE
+18 KLIKIVFSDRQSGD
-32 FNKII
+32 FNKVI
-37 IKSLSLKNGKN
+37 IKPIILKSTKN

-62 NIELD
+62 NIDLNNLQEL
-67 HFQEIEDIL
+67 ENIL
-76 KGYMENF
+76 KEYIENF
-83 KQILLQIENLDISFI
+83 KQILLQIEGSDISFI
-98 KKKESFTKK
+98 RKKENFSRKE
-107 INKNNLI
+107 KNSNLI
-114 KNYIEHNKKKQY
+114 KTSNEHNKKKQY

-139 LGLMSTEGK
+139 LGLISIEGK
-148 ILKSSYNKFRQ
+148 ILKSSYNKFKQ

-167 DDVIEELKS
+167 DDVIEELKA
-176 KKLIDNH
+176 KKLITNH

-200 YYYLKHYRKDLSF
+200 YYYLKNYRKDLTF
-213 SIVGLDLKKDVIE
+213 SIVGLNLKKDVIE
-226 FCNKLAQKLNY
+226 FCNKLAKKLNY

-246 IKDYDR
+246 IKDYDKS
-252 AKEVDLVFS
+252 KEVDLVFS

-273 EKALSLNAKA
+273 EKALSLDAKA

-306 YNTLKIMVDNGV
+306 YNTLKIM
-318 VLDKFATLA
+318 A
-327 TDSFR
+327 
-332 SSEFYNTLKIMVDNG
+332 DNG

-361 RSLALELCGYKTK
+361 RSLSLELCGYKTK

-387 ILIKAIKSKPSNLK
+387 ILIRAIKSKSSNLK
-401 EKLKEY
+401 EKLVEY
-407 NKLKEFLGIQPL
+407 NKLKEFLGIKPL
-419 LEELTKKYF
+419 LEDLIKKYF

>member
-1 MEKEN
+1 MLCWGYYGKRKCIIWVE
-6 ILSEL
+6 
-11 RKNIQED
+11 KNIQED
-18 KFIKIVFSDRQNGE
+18 KLIKIVFSDKQNGD
-32 FNKII
+32 FSKII
-37 IKSLSLKNGKN
+37 IKPLSLKTSKN

-62 NIELD
+62 NIELNN
-67 HFQEIEDIL
+67 FQEIENIL
-76 KGYMENF
+76 KEYIENF
-83 KQILLQIENLDISFI
+83 KQILLQIESLDISFT
-98 KKKESFTKK
+98 KKKENFIKK
-107 INKNNLI
+107 ENKNNLI
-114 KNYIEHNKKKQY
+114 KNSNEHNKKKKY

-139 LGLMSTEGK
+139 LGLMSVEGK
-148 ILKSSYNKFRQ
+148 ILKSSYNKFKQ

-167 DDVIEELKS
+167 NDVIVELKT

-183 INVLD
+183 INILD

-226 FCNKLAQKLNY
+226 FCNKLAQKLDY
-237 ENLEFLNGN
+237 KNLEFLNGN

-252 AKEVDLVFS
+252 TKKVDLVFS

-273 EKALSLNAKA
+273 EKALSLNAKS

-295 EKIQKNKNSEF
+295 EKIQKSKNSDF
-306 YNTLKIMVDNGV
+306 YNTLKIMLDNGV

-327 TDSFR
+327 TDSFC
-332 SSEFYNTLKIMVDNG
+332 
-347 VVLDKF
+347 
-353 ATLATDSF
+353 
-361 RSLALELCGYKTK
+361 SLTLELCGYKTK
-374 MIEFIDMEHTPKN
+374 MIEFIDTEHTPKN
-387 ILIKAIKSKPSNLK
+387 ILIRAIKSKSSNLK

-407 NKLKEFLGIQPL
+407 NRLKEFLGIQPL
-419 LEELTKKYF
+419 LEDLTKKYF

>member
-6 ILSEL
+6 ILFEL
-11 RKNIQED
+11 IKNIQDD
-18 KFIKIVFSDRQNGE
+18 KLIKIVFSDRKSGD
-32 FNKII
+32 FNKVI
-37 IKSLSLKNGKN
+37 IKPIILKSAKN

-62 NIELD
+62 NIDLNNLQEL
-67 HFQEIEDIL
+67 EDNL
-76 KGYMENF
+76 KEYIDNF
-83 KQILLQIENLDISFI
+83 KQILLQIEGSDISFI
-98 KKKESFTKK
+98 RKKENFSRKEK
-107 INKNNLI
+107 ESNLI
-114 KNYIEHNKKKQY
+114 KTSNEHNKKKQY

-139 LGLMSTEGK
+139 LGLMSVKGK
-148 ILKSSYNKFRQ
+148 ILKSSFNKFKQ

-167 DDVIEELKS
+167 DDVIEELKA
-176 KKLIDNH
+176 KKLITNH

-200 YYYLKHYRKDLSF
+200 YYYLKNYRKDLTF

-226 FCNKLAQKLNY
+226 FCNKLAKKLNY

-246 IKDYDR
+246 IKDYNKS
-252 AKEVDLVFS
+252 KEVDLVFS

-273 EKALSLNAKA
+273 EKALSLDAKA

-306 YNTLKIMVDNGV
+306 YNTLKIM
-318 VLDKFATLA
+318 A
-327 TDSFR
+327 
-332 SSEFYNTLKIMVDNG
+332 DNG

-361 RSLALELCGYKTK
+361 RSLSLELCGYKTK

-387 ILIKAIKSKPSNLK
+387 ILIKAIKSKSSNLK
-401 EKLKEY
+401 EKLVEY
-407 NKLKEFLGIQPL
+407 NKLKEFLGIKPL
-419 LEELTKKYF
+419 LEDLIKKYF
-428 LIDTNTEI
+428 SIDTNTEI